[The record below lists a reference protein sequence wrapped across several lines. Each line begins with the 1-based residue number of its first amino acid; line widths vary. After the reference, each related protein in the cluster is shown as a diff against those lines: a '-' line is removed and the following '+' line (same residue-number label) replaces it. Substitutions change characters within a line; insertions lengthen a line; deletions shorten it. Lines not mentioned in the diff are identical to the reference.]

1 MLRAKYA
8 ISTACRLRCWYI
20 PSLQQGLIDQIA
32 PTAEQKEHDDM
43 SPSPITYLAGA
54 QTHR

>member
-8 ISTACRLRCWYI
+8 ISTACRLRCRYI